1 MMASNNKGIE
11 AEDNSQIDSTKEIQ
25 IKLDKKTNNG
35 IVYSLYWYLSMW
47 NAKFLKLIGVGP
59 NAISIASLLV
69 YILAGWCF
77 YTSGY
82 TMNIG
87 GGVIVFFGI
96 LLDCTDGKLARM
108 TNKSS
113 YLGIWLDYNIDYV
126 RYLFL
131 YPPIAL
137 AILRD
142 TNDTN
147 ALVYAFVIIVT
158 ILCSTII
165 GMRWNLFPFA
175 KSFKS
180 DLTKSKIHIIAK
192 QFYAIAEIEPFVI
205 VFFALMDRML
215 EFLLIW
221 SVWNTFYF
229 MGSSIMYGIKA
240 HKEDIK
246 ARQKKE

>member
-1 MMASNNKGIE
+1 
-11 AEDNSQIDSTKEIQ
+11 
-25 IKLDKKTNNG
+25 
-35 IVYSLYWYLSMW
+35 MW
-47 NAKFLKLIGVGP
+47 NAKFFKLIGVGP
-59 NAISIASLLV
+59 NAISIASLLF

-113 YLGIWLDYNIDYV
+113 YLGIWFEYNIDNV

-147 ALVYAFVIIVT
+147 AYVT
-158 ILCSTII
+158 
-165 GMRWNLFPFA
+165 
-175 KSFKS
+175 
-180 DLTKSKIHIIAK
+180 
-192 QFYAIAEIEPFVI
+192 
-205 VFFALMDRML
+205 
-215 EFLLIW
+215 
-221 SVWNTFYF
+221 
-229 MGSSIMYGIKA
+229 
-240 HKEDIK
+240 
-246 ARQKKE
+246 